1 MCQTSMRLESLL
13 HDLKYAIRGLRTK
26 PGFTIAVVSTLAL
39 GIGANAAM
47 FGIVDRLLFRP
58 PPLMKDPTTAHRVYL
73 FQTFR
78 GKERASGGGQYARYA
93 DLVRWTHSF
102 SSLAGYTPRELAVG
116 IGDAA
121 REMHIGVVSASFFG
135 FFDVPP
141 ALGRYFT
148 ESEDTPPAGASVA
161 VLSHSMW
168 QVQYGGRR
176 DVLGTK
182 IQIGPT
188 LYTVIGVAAP
198 RFVGLWPEKPPA
210 AFIPITSYAAG
221 TGFQPRKGNWWTTY
235 SWGWMSTMV
244 RRKPGV
250 TIAQANAD
258 LTNAFLQSYE
268 AQRIEQTKTT
278 PPALARPHGAVGSIL
293 VDRGPNASSVAKVA
307 TWVGGVSVIVLLIA
321 CANVANLLLARA
333 LRRRR
338 EIALRLALG
347 VSRGRLLSQLLS
359 ESVVLA
365 LLGGVAGLLIA
376 HWGGAALRAGLLD
389 QSEAAGGFRDPRTVL
404 FAAAAALVVG
414 LLTGVAPVLQ
424 ARRADL
430 TADLKAGA
438 REGTYQR
445 SRARVALLVLQGA
458 LSVLLLVGAGLFVRS
473 LRKVQGVRLGY
484 DVDPVLL
491 VNLNMRGVK
500 LDSAQAVELRQRL
513 LRTAKTIPGVENA
526 SLQAAVPFWS
536 TWSMG
541 LYVEGIDTVSRLGQF
556 DLNAVSSEYF
566 ATIGTRILRG
576 RGISD
581 QDTPQAPRTIVV
593 SEAMGKV
600 LWPGK
605 DPIGQC
611 IKVSQGAGGRDA
623 VDGRTLPC
631 TYVVGV
637 AENIKEQSLG
647 ADSGYYYYLP
657 AAQFNSTNGGLFV
670 RTRGAARA
678 FKEGVRRRLQREMP
692 AASYITLTPFSEI
705 LGSQTRSWQLGATMF
720 VAFGGLAL
728 ALAAIGLYSVIAY
741 NVAQRTHELGVRR
754 ALGAQ
759 AADVIRLVVVDGLRL
774 AGVGV
779 AIGIAA
785 AFWAGKWVKPLL
797 FDISPRDP
805 AVFVFVAVILV
816 AVAVAASWIPA
827 LRASRVDANVALRT
841 E

>member
-1 MCQTSMRLESLL
+1 MTFESLL
-13 HDLKYAIRGLRTK
+13 HDLKYAIRGLRLK
-26 PGFTIAVVSTLAL
+26 PAFSIAVVSTLAL

-58 PPLMKDPTTAHRVYL
+58 PPLLKDPSTAHRVYL
-73 FQTFR
+73 YTTYR
-78 GKERASGGGQYARYA
+78 GKERASGGGQYARYV
-93 DLVRWTHSF
+93 DLATYTHSF
-102 SSLAGYTPRELAVG
+102 SLAAGYSLRDLAVG
-116 IGDAA
+116 VGDAA

-135 FFDVPP
+135 FFDAPP

-148 ESEDTPPAGASVA
+148 ASEDTPPAGAPVA
-161 VLSHSMW
+161 VVSYSMW
-168 QVQYGGRR
+168 ETQYGGRR

-188 LYTVIGVAAP
+188 LYTVIGVGAP
-198 RFVGLWPEKPPA
+198 GFVGLWPEKPPA
-210 AFIPITSYAAG
+210 VFIPITSYAAG
-221 TGFQPRKGNWWTTY
+221 TGFQPRDRTWWTTY
-235 SWGWMSTMV
+235 SWGWMSTIV
-244 RRKPGV
+244 RRKAGV
-250 TIAQANAD
+250 ALAAANAD
-258 LTNAFLQSYE
+258 LTNAYVRSYQS
-268 AQRIEQTKTT
+268 QLVEQPRST
-278 PPALARPHGAVGSIL
+278 PLALAHPHAIAGSIL
-293 VDRGPNASSVAKVA
+293 FERGPNESSVAKVA
-307 TWVGGVSVIVLLIA
+307 TWVAGVSVIVLLIA

-347 VSRGRLLSQLLS
+347 VSRGRLLSQLLA
-359 ESVVLA
+359 ESMVLA
-365 LLGGVAGLLIA
+365 VLGGVAGLVMA
-376 HWGGAALRAGLLD
+376 HWGGAVLRAGLLE
-389 QSEAAGGFRDPRTVL
+389 QSEAAAGLRDSHTVL
-404 FAAAAALVVG
+404 FAAGAAVLVG
-414 LLTGVAPVLQ
+414 LLTGLAPVFQ
-424 ARRADL
+424 ARQVDL
-430 TADLKAGA
+430 TVDLKAGT

-445 SRARVALLVLQGA
+445 SRARTVLLLVQGA
-458 LSVLLLVGAGLFVRS
+458 LSVILLVGAGLFVRS
-473 LRKVQGVRLGY
+473 LRNVQGIRLGY

-491 VNLNMRGVK
+491 VNLNMRGEK
-500 LDSAQAVELRQRL
+500 LDSSQTVELRQRL

-541 LYVEGIDTVSRLGQF
+541 LYVEGIDTVARLGQF

-581 QDTPQAPRTIVV
+581 QDTPNAPRAVVV
-593 SEAMGKV
+593 SEAMGRV

-605 DPIGQC
+605 DPLGQC
-611 IKVSQGAGGRDA
+611 IRVNQRGGGRDGA
-623 VDGRTLPC
+623 DPRALPC
-631 TYVVGV
+631 TYVVGI
-637 AENIKEQSLG
+637 AENIKEQSLA

-670 RTRGAARA
+670 RTHGSAPN
-678 FKEGVRRRLQREMP
+678 FKEAVRRRLQREMP
-692 AASYITLTPFSEI
+692 GASYITITPFSDVI
-705 LGSQTRSWQLGATMF
+705 GSQTRSWHLGATMF
-720 VAFGGLAL
+720 VAFGALAL

-759 AADVIRLVVVDGLRL
+759 AADVIRLVVTDGLRL

-779 AIGIAA
+779 AIGIGA

-797 FDISPRDP
+797 FDVSPNDP
-805 AVFVFVAVILV
+805 AVFITAALVLVLV
-816 AVAVAASWIPA
+816 AIVASWIPA
-827 LRASRVDANVALRT
+827 LRASRVDANVALRA